1 MLSIF
6 AFIILGIVAGYLLRN
21 SKFVKH
27 IGILLTIVI
36 MALLFFLGIS
46 VGGNKQLVDNFVNI
60 GWDAF
65 LLTVG
70 GTLGSVLCAWWVYRK
85 FFKDKNR

>member
-6 AFIILGIVAGYLLRN
+6 AFIILGIVVGYFLRN
-21 SKFVKH
+21 SNLVKH
-27 IGILLTIVI
+27 IGTLLTLVI
-36 MALLFFLGIS
+36 MILLFFLGIS
-46 VGGNKQLVDNFVNI
+46 VGGNKQLVNNFVNI

-65 LLTVG
+65 LLTIG

-85 FFKDKNR
+85 FFKDKNE

>member
-21 SKFVKH
+21 SKIVKH
-27 IGILLTIVI
+27 IGTLLTIVI

-46 VGGNKQLVDNFVNI
+46 VGGNKQIVNNFVNI
-60 GWDAF
+60 GWEAF
-65 LLTVG
+65 ILTVG

-85 FFKDKNR
+85 FFKDKNK